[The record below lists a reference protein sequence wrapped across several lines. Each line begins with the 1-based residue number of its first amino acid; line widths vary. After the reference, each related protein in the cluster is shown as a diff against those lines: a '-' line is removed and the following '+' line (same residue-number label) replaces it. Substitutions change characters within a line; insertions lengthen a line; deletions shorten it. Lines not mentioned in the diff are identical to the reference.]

1 MTLIEYINQNLSI
14 DEEYYEVFAKQLPNG
29 KMFCPFHDNHNTP
42 AAKKYGN
49 GIKCFGQC
57 NRYFSVYDF
66 IKRFNPNKINEV
78 KQSVLLP
85 RTLEESSKIKRI
97 PVISSID
104 RNLPIQQIVQ
114 QICNLN
120 LNPVRS

>member
-1 MTLIEYINQNLSI
+1 MTLIEYINSTLSI
-14 DEEYYEVFAKQLPNG
+14 DEEYYEVFGKQIPNG

-66 IKRFNPNKINEV
+66 LKRFNPAKINEV
-78 KQSVLLP
+78 KQSILLP
-85 RTLEESSKIKRI
+85 HTLSVTKSNKIKI
-97 PVISSID
+97 YDID
-104 RNLPIQQIVQ
+104 RSQSIEQIVKG
-114 QICNLN
+114 ICNYY
-120 LNPVRS
+120 